1 MKRLLFISYILVFL
15 TCCDSMET
23 RRLLVKA
30 EAQLEEHPESAFAIL
45 DGIKTA
51 SDVFSKD
58 NRMRHRLLL
67 AYSMS
72 KLGMPLDTFLSIKEA
87 AGYYGK
93 RGNGNNRMLANYMLG
108 SVYRDKGD
116 APMALHYFQEAINV
130 ADTTDRQCDFRMLS
144 RIYGQTAAL
153 FYNQRSPE
161 TELEMERRAEYY
173 ALKAKDTLSAIIFY
187 ENTADAY
194 YMLGNYD
201 SVLYICQNASKR
213 YMKYGRKDLA
223 SANLAIVL
231 EIATKRGDY
240 NMARR
245 VITDYEAH
253 SGYFDKDGNIEAG
266 REIYYSMKGDYYCG
280 TGQLDSAQLLYRKL
294 LNYPD
299 DIYNLENGYK
309 GLLSIYRKRN
319 NPDSIAKY
327 AVLFAQ
333 MNDSACVLSSSEEI
347 NRMKAIYDYSENRR
361 LAELKTKEAE
371 GYRNVIYIMTVVAV
385 TVIYIIYRYTNRQ
398 KQIRKMEML
407 DINTRYYDALSRF
420 EELHKIKSS
429 MEKGFEHYKVEN
441 EKEQERL
448 RHILMKYQEED
459 LSQNKWDTGQTL
471 LSSPIVA
478 RMHKLA
484 QRGAFPSVE
493 EWNGLFALAETAMPA
508 FLNSINKENAGL
520 TEKEKKVCI
529 LTRLLFI
536 PTEIAS
542 LLDTTKQN
550 ITNMR
555 SNINRK
561 LFHAN
566 GTRSFD
572 ANIRRC

>member
-1 MKRLLFISYILVFL
+1 MKNILFIPLILL
-15 TCCDSMET
+15 CITCHNGNDICKQMA
-23 RRLLVKA
+23 KA
-30 EAQLEEHPESAFAIL
+30 ETQLEEHPESAFAIL
-45 DGIKTA
+45 NGIKA
-51 SDVFSKD
+51 PSYRFSKN
-58 NRMRHRLLL
+58 NRMKHKLLL

-87 AGYYGK
+87 VDYYDK
-93 RGNGNNRMLANYMLG
+93 RGNSNNRMLANYMLG

-116 APMALHYFQEAINV
+116 APMALHYFQEAINF
-130 ADTTDRQCDFRMLS
+130 ADTTDKRCDFRMLS

-173 ALKAKDTLSAIIFY
+173 ALKAKDTLNAIIFY

-194 YMLGNYD
+194 YMLGKYD
-201 SVLYICQNASKR
+201 STLYICQNAMKR
-213 YMKYGRKDLA
+213 YIKYGRKDLA

-240 NMARR
+240 NMARQ

-280 TGQLDSAQLLYRKL
+280 IDQLDSAQLLYRKL

-309 GLLSIYRKRN
+309 GLLYIYQKRN

-347 NRMKAIYDYSENRR
+347 NRMKAIYDYSESKRM
-361 LAELKTKEAE
+361 AELKTKEVE
-371 GYRNVIYIMTVVAV
+371 GYRNIIYIITAVAV
-385 TVIYIIYRYTNRQ
+385 TVFYIIYRYINRQ
-398 KQIRKMEML
+398 KQIRRMEMQ
-407 DINTRYYDALSRF
+407 DINTKYYDALSRF
-420 EELHKIKSS
+420 EELHKIKCS

-448 RHILMKYQEED
+448 RQILIKYREED

-484 QRGAFPSVE
+484 QRGAFPSAE
-493 EWNGLFALAETAMPA
+493 EWNGLFALAETIMPI
-508 FLNSINKENAGL
+508 FLNKINKENARL

-572 ANIRRC
+572 ANIRRS